1 MCLTCRFMVMKNS
14 TKKYSSKIGQKTGT
28 SKMGKN
34 VASMPNRKDLD
45 EEYLQP
51 HRLSSASK
59 HGKCYGNATADFRVV
74 IGYC

>member
-34 VASMPNRKDLD
+34 VASMPKRNDLD
-45 EEYLQP
+45 DEYLQP
-51 HRLSSASK
+51 CRLASENK
-59 HGKCYGNATADFRVV
+59 HGKCYGNTTADFHVEMA
-74 IGYC
+74 CC